1 MERQTTYAS
10 TSRLETSATESVVI
24 HCSDHRFQSGFRE
37 FLIDGLKLDSY
48 ALLAVP
54 GGGHFLSLEPYMPK
68 FTKANLQSLS
78 FLIKRTGARRVILI
92 GHDDCLFF
100 RDRAEFLFAEKEFRQ
115 KQIANLRMARNRLL
129 ERFSLFAAEIYFA
142 QAGADG
148 ILTFVKME

>member
-1 MERQTTYAS
+1 MERQTTYTA
-10 TSRLETSATESVVI
+10 TSRLEDRATESIVI

-37 FLIDGLKLDSY
+37 FLTHGLKLGSY

-54 GGGHFLSLEPYMPK
+54 GGGHFLSLETYMPK

-78 FLIKRTGARRVILI
+78 FLVKRTGARRIILI

-115 KQIANLRMARNRLL
+115 KQAANLRMARNWLR
-129 ERFSLFAAEIYFA
+129 ERFSLLAVEIHFA
-142 QAGADG
+142 QSDEDG
-148 ILTFVKME
+148 CLTFVRME